1 MKIKGLAQSF
11 IEQADKT
18 PDRIFAR
25 TTDGTELGFRA
36 LSDAADAMIAW
47 LAEHGVR
54 PGDTVAVMTRNSPAT
69 LALVHGLLRAGM
81 VWVPV
86 NPALVGDGLVH
97 AIRLVDAAIAVCD
110 GPSAQIVVLCFNQ
123 IQMLIA
129 SLEPLSQYPISSII
143 VLVS

>member
-54 PGDTVAVMTRNSPAT
+54 PVSFFFHGVLITIVAW
-69 LALVHGLLRAGM
+69 LQL
-81 VWVPV
+81 
-86 NPALVGDGLVH
+86 
-97 AIRLVDAAIAVCD
+97 
-110 GPSAQIVVLCFNQ
+110 
-123 IQMLIA
+123 A
-129 SLEPLSQYPISSII
+129 SLEVLFGAGFLLGLCDKRTGSERLRPLC
-143 VLVS
+143 